1 MKWILVVALVASL
14 GANAWLL
21 AAGTSNDSG
30 TEFGPGLKTR
40 ADGGERNLRGLAA
53 AARSSA
59 EPLAPT
65 HPQALQARVA
75 ELERDLAVA
84 QEKAELA
91 DSVDPLALI
100 IYSNKPLA
108 WKARQLLEIEPEEER
123 SKAARKLAR
132 EMREHE
138 GSAIELLE
146 VLSTESDPDVINI
159 LGTLIRAGAA
169 AKARPEDRRAFGELV
184 RNAAMA
190 EVRAAAVRGAYMGN
204 QIRGR
209 ADEETQALAAE
220 MNALLVEAIADDTS
234 PEVVG
239 AIADAVGSS
248 RPPQDVVE
256 ALRGAAGRLPAS
268 DGRRS
273 VWKAIARG
281 RFIQDKGAQLAQE
294 FDNATDQSVRNDIAA
309 GIARAANSMS
319 SCSRGT
325 PEEIQKQVH
334 EAQAR
339 FHAVYEGTTDADVR
353 RRLCRAAIYGLDC
366 IQKYPRTESLGAEAG
381 WFFREIAAAEPDDV
395 LRERILKVAAAFET
409 DGMGAYNVYDKIMAG
424 GN

>member
-1 MKWILVVALVASL
+1 MKWILVVALVVSL

-21 AAGTSNDSG
+21 ATGTSNDSG
-30 TEFGPGLKTR
+30 TEFRSGPKTR
-40 ADGGERNLRGLAA
+40 ADGRERNTRGLAA
-53 AARSSA
+53 AQRSSA
-59 EPLAPT
+59 EPWEPT
-65 HPQALQARVA
+65 NPQALQARVA
-75 ELERDLAVA
+75 DLERDLVVA
-84 QEKAELA
+84 QAKAELA

-123 SKAARKLAR
+123 SKAAYKLAR

-146 VLSTESDPDVINI
+146 VLSTESDPDMINI

-190 EVRAAAVRGAYMGN
+190 EVRAAAVRGAYLGN
-204 QIRGR
+204 RIRGG

-220 MNALLVEAIADDTS
+220 MNALLLEALAYETS

-239 AIADAVGSS
+239 AIARAFGGG
-248 RPPQDVVE
+248 RPSQDVVE
-256 ALRGAAGRLPAS
+256 VLRGAAGRLPAS

-281 RFIQDKGAQLAQE
+281 TFRKDDGVQLVQE
-294 FDNATDQSVRNDIAA
+294 FEQAALQDVRDDIAA
-309 GIARAANSMS
+309 GLARAGNSMGGL
-319 SCSRGT
+319 SRGT
-325 PEEIQKQVH
+325 PEDRKRQVE
-334 EAQAR
+334 EAQRR
-339 FHAVYEGTTDADVR
+339 FHIVYQGTAAVEIR
-353 RRLCRAAIYGLDC
+353 RSLARAAMHGLGC
-366 IQKYPRTESLGAEAG
+366 LPRFAG
-381 WFFREIAAAEPDDV
+381 TDERNAGSGKFYREIAALEPDGP
-395 LRERILKVAAAFET
+395 LRERLLEVAVAFEE
-409 DGMGAYNVYDKIMAG
+409 GRRMGSRDFERIMSG
-424 GN
+424 KD